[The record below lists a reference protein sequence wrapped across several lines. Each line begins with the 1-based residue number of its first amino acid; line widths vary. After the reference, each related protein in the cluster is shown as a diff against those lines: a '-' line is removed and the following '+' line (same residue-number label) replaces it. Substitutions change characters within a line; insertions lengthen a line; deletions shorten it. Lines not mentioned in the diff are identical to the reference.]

1 MFLKKIKIKE
11 RFSIYKLKYLAL
23 KSVLIFFALSNFSY
37 SQTNCEN
44 VKNNELISFLKKEYY
59 ENPLEGTKII
69 ILNQCKFLISAGLA
83 PTTSN
88 KLQTMSRIAKIKAE
102 RGVSEFLG
110 GSTIT
115 SENILE
121 TKEVVTEND
130 MKFFESFYDMVKTE
144 SASFVNGMETLT
156 AFKSADGLNY
166 IYIIVQTL

>member
-1 MFLKKIKIKE
+1 MFFKKIQIKNK
-11 RFSIYKLKYLAL
+11 FPLTKLKYLVL
-23 KSVLIFFALSNFSY
+23 KSVLIFFALSNLSY

-44 VKNNELISFLKKEYY
+44 VKNNELISFLEKEYY
-59 ENPLEGTKII
+59 ENPLEGAKII

-88 KLQTMSRIAKIKAE
+88 KLQFMSRIAKTKAQ

-130 MKFFESFYDMVKTE
+130 IKYFQSFYDKIKTE
-144 SASFVNGMETLT
+144 SVSFVNGMETLT

-166 IYIIVQTL
+166 IYIIGQTL

>member
-11 RFSIYKLKYLAL
+11 RFSIFKLKYLAL

-88 KLQTMSRIAKIKAE
+88 NMSRIAKIKAE

-130 MKFFESFYDMVKTE
+130 MKFFESFYDKVKTE

>member
-1 MFLKKIKIKE
+1 MFLKKNKIKE
-11 RFSIYKLKYLAL
+11 RFSIFKLKYLAL

-88 KLQTMSRIAKIKAE
+88 NMSRIAKIKAE

-130 MKFFESFYDMVKTE
+130 MKFFESFYDKVKTE